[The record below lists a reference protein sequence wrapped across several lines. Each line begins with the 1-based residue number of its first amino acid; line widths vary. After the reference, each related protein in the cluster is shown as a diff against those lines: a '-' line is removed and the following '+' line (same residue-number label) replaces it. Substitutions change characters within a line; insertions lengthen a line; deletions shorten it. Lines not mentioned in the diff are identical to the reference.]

1 MPISGKQFEEGLDE
15 AGTQVQKFLAA
26 HPDQAYELEEVAK
39 AMGEREL
46 SPGGSSLWRFE
57 VLRTT
62 WRYYSLLEDLVRKGA
77 VAKKRIQGKDYYRIS
92 LK

>member
-15 AGTQVQKFLAA
+15 AGIQVQKFLAA

-46 SPGGSSLWRFE
+46 SPGGSSARRFE
-57 VLRTT
+57 VLSTT

-77 VAKKRIQGKDYYRIS
+77 VEKKRIQGQDYYRIS